1 MIILFGNF
9 LGDFLSQSHPLT
21 IIIEIFFSVN
31 HSLIF
36 IRHDAITNKGGG
48 RFEKIIQHEYSL
60 LLSLCFQEIFF

>member
-1 MIILFGNF
+1 MIILFGDF

-36 IRHDAITNKGGG
+36 IKHDALTNMEGG
-48 RFEKIIQHEYSL
+48 RFEKNI
-60 LLSLCFQEIFF
+60 